1 MQDLNSPTFPN
12 GNSEREICN
21 QGQSCI
27 KIKISKKS
35 IGISNIAYINSEY
48 EIQNM
53 SKVLKNNCGQE
64 VKTAN

>member
-35 IGISNIAYINSEY
+35 IGISNIEY
-48 EIQNM
+48 QIQNM
-53 SKVLKNNCGQE
+53 SKVFRNNCGQE